1 MNILLITH
9 EMNMGGASKSL
20 VTLASELS
28 NIGHNVVVILP
39 FIKGQVYAEL
49 KKRKIKTY
57 LLFFG
62 WRVTSD
68 DWNPIVQIGFKTLY
82 AFENLYVNSVR
93 MIIRKHNIDIVHS
106 NSSVIDIGIRAAI
119 KEDIPHVWHY
129 REFQDFYHFE
139 YIPSKNRRMQYINS
153 SKGKVVYISHKL
165 CEYYNCEVPFDIGEV
180 IYNGVSK
187 EFLIE
192 KYKTKKNFSNEKV
205 RFLLSGNFHR
215 NKRHDVAIAAAEILY
230 KKGYRNFELLIAGA
244 IANIAESEKYEK
256 ELRNQAACIED
267 TVKFLGFVDDMVE
280 LRRNT
285 DVELVCSRLEAFGR
299 VTVEAMM
306 ASNPVIASDSGAN
319 PELIQEGQNGF
330 LFCEGDASQL
340 AEKMQILLDNTDMI
354 GNLGAYA
361 YRFAAD
367 NFLSSVNTNRI
378 EELYKDLLK

>member
-1 MNILLITH
+1 MNIMFIAH
-9 EMNMGGASKSL
+9 ERNLGGASKSL
-20 VTLASELS
+20 VTLASEMKRK
-28 NIGHNVVVILP
+28 GHKVVVVVP
-39 FIKGQVYAEL
+39 FGTGQIYIKLKELQITVY
-49 KKRKIKTY
+49 KV
-57 LLFFG
+57 FFG

-68 DWNPIVQIGFKTLY
+68 DWNPIVQIGFK
-82 AFENLYVNSVR
+82 ALYVFETLFVNSIR
-93 MIIRKHNIDIVHS
+93 KIIKKHNIDIVHS

-119 KEDIPHVWHY
+119 REDVPHVWHY

-139 YIPSKNRRMQYINS
+139 YIPSKNRRIRYLNE

-165 CEYYNCEVPFDIGEV
+165 CEYYNCEVPFNRGEV

-192 KYKTKKNFSNEKV
+192 KYKAKQKFLNKKV
-205 RFLLSGNFHR
+205 RFLISGNFHR

-256 ELRNQAACIED
+256 ELRDQAAYIED

-319 PELIQEGQNGF
+319 PELIQEGKNGF
-330 LFCEGDASQL
+330 LFCEGDALQL

-367 NFLSSVNTNRI
+367 NFLSNVNTNRI
-378 EELYKDLLK
+378 EKLYESLLK